1 MDANAEMRSKSYY
14 HVTKGTEIST
24 WISYMTIDS
33 KPVIYEY
40 LKFHCVYNFFIEFNF
55 RNSMTSQ
62 EVVDFVREKMKEE
75 ENKKQLSS
83 ICEQVV

>member
-1 MDANAEMRSKSYY
+1 
-14 HVTKGTEIST
+14 
-24 WISYMTIDS
+24 MTIDS

-83 ICEQVV
+83 ICALGHMVVGFTSHFSISIHGEVTVYLI

>member
-1 MDANAEMRSKSYY
+1 
-14 HVTKGTEIST
+14 
-24 WISYMTIDS
+24 
-33 KPVIYEY
+33 
-40 LKFHCVYNFFIEFNF
+40 
-55 RNSMTSQ
+55 MTSQ